1 MNVLRTVHDLNPIN
15 TASDRFAVWLKE
27 KKIDEPMEHIGM
39 EVSTQAARAIETYF
53 ESEVFQPLER
63 ERDEVQSMLKKL
75 ETDRRTNLA
84 DRTAKVSHVEAD
96 IECLQKLE
104 V

>member
-1 MNVLRTVHDLNPIN
+1 
-15 TASDRFAVWLKE
+15 
-27 KKIDEPMEHIGM
+27 MEI
-39 EVSTQAARAIETYF
+39 STQAARGIETYF

-63 ERDEVQSMLKKL
+63 ERDEVQSMLKQL

-84 DRTAKVSHVEAD
+84 DRTAKVSRVEAD